1 MSKQKPVVGITGDF
15 RPERYNGAAL
25 TWFNTGYYDS
35 VTAAG
40 GLPVL
45 LPPLESD
52 DDLKRMMENVTG
64 VVLSGCNLD
73 LDPTR
78 MKLHIHP
85 SVKVMP
91 KRREDFDRRV
101 AEFAIQN
108 RLPILAIG
116 SGMQLV
122 NVLCGGT
129 IYQHIPEE
137 VPRALHHR
145 DPVEQNLRHVLEIV
159 PGTRVDAIYG
169 PGEVRVNSAHHM
181 AVKELSTRFRVS
193 ATCPDG
199 IIEAYESVE
208 DDWFCLG
215 VQWHPESS
223 TASALDLQIFE
234 AFIDASAKAGQHADI
249 LPMTDMLRRAA

>member
-1 MSKQKPVVGITGDF
+1 MTKQKPVVAITGDF

-25 TWFNTGYYDS
+25 SWFNTGYYDS
-35 VTAAG
+35 VVAAG
-40 GLPVL
+40 GLPLL
-45 LPPLESD
+45 LPPLDSE
-52 DDLKRMMENVTG
+52 DDLKQMMEGVSG

-78 MKLHIHP
+78 MKLHPHP
-85 SVKVMP
+85 AVKTMP
-91 KRREDFDRRV
+91 KRREDFERRI
-101 AEFAIQN
+101 AEMAIQR
-108 RLPILAIG
+108 RLPVLAIG

-129 IYQHIPEE
+129 LFQHIPEE
-137 VPRALHHR
+137 VPKALHHR
-145 DPVEQNLRHVLEIV
+145 DAVEQNLRHVLEIV

-181 AVKELSTRFRVS
+181 AVRNLSSRFRVS

-199 IIEAYESVE
+199 IIEAYESIE
-208 DDWFCLG
+208 DEWFCLG
-215 VQWHPESS
+215 VQWHPEST

-234 AFIDASAKAGQHADI
+234 AFIDAAMKEMQPADI
-249 LPMTDMLRRAA
+249 IPMSGMLRRAA